1 MDDSF
6 SLFAKSIRQKK
17 INKDELLNNLKEISE
32 TQTKKDKYIKNI
44 IKIQK
49 IVRGYLYRI
58 KYSLSLDEINT
69 KTIIDYLY
77 EKKRNRIHNHSK
89 EIISFFIS
97 KYINKTRKKKKNEI
111 LFEQYKIHCSNL
123 IKARFKGILVRRK
136 VKEKL
141 ILVKKAKKLI
151 FKFILGYRTILILK
165 SNTMQNLL
173 VDIAK
178 IKYQLKNLDKEKD
191 YIKLKELKNK
201 LSKNINLFHDT
212 YYYTKENC
220 NWAIEKKTSEKWDK
234 KYFEIINKKSGKEV
248 KNNKKESRS
257 GNNGYTNYLLEFYN
271 YSDDNDNDNDNDN
284 KNDNEDIN
292 HNYLS
297 NKKSHYNS
305 TLNSTKKDN
314 KYNDIYVNKKYET
327 SKNVSEFNIDNLEN
341 RENNKKNIN
350 YEDDIYNKKM
360 NNYTERDRPKFISDK
375 HLKVNYNYKEENRKL
390 RKEINDIDLNNINNN
405 KIKKN
410 KDEIFKKSSTNIY
423 QQREERP
430 IKPLNINNIINCEN
444 PFGLREN
451 NFKKTNTLKEQ
462 NLFRNSLPYNN
473 NNQFNNQNNQYQKRY
488 TMKGNIKL
496 KEQNEEKEKYG
507 YDRAV
512 SDKNNDYG
520 YILNRDEKPI
530 GGSKKIN
537 YEKIFG
543 EDGDINFDGDPFGGV
558 KQFETNKN
566 KIHNKSNSTATRKKP
581 IYDARKAIEEAKLK
595 EAKEGK
601 KEKHSEFRE
610 FLKEMKKVSAEEKLK
625 KNNNKKEKENND
637 LGKIGSDSL
646 DIKKSYSESLNK
658 NGNGMLNGNNIYK
671 NNYIEDE
678 NKNIENNN
686 KKDNNITN
694 NKREKSTNKSSNK
707 MLRKKLHDLE
717 KAAAPILNIKGAKS
731 KIECWFDNNSNNN
744 GNKYMEYTSKNTQS
758 NKPNG
763 QNKIK
768 KSIVGE
774 DDENN
779 NSNNILNRKME
790 NKIEKYVDKK
800 LSQLNLQIDKLNDIF
815 SIESYFEQKEIKMK
829 QFINVPYINKKN
841 IYVKTYSNEKYDS
854 LINDI
859 YKEYKNLK

>member
-271 YSDDNDNDNDNDN
+271 YSDDNDNDNDNKNDN

-341 RENNKKNIN
+341 RENRENNKKNIN
-350 YEDDIYNKKM
+350 YEDDIY
-360 NNYTERDRPKFISDK
+360 I
-375 HLKVNYNYKEENRKL
+375 
-390 RKEINDIDLNNINNN
+390 
-405 KIKKN
+405 
-410 KDEIFKKSSTNIY
+410 
-423 QQREERP
+423 
-430 IKPLNINNIINCEN
+430 C
-444 PFGLREN
+444 
-451 NFKKTNTLKEQ
+451 
-462 NLFRNSLPYNN
+462 
-473 NNQFNNQNNQYQKRY
+473 
-488 TMKGNIKL
+488 
-496 KEQNEEKEKYG
+496 
-507 YDRAV
+507 
-512 SDKNNDYG
+512 
-520 YILNRDEKPI
+520 
-530 GGSKKIN
+530 
-537 YEKIFG
+537 
-543 EDGDINFDGDPFGGV
+543 
-558 KQFETNKN
+558 
-566 KIHNKSNSTATRKKP
+566 
-581 IYDARKAIEEAKLK
+581 
-595 EAKEGK
+595 
-601 KEKHSEFRE
+601 
-610 FLKEMKKVSAEEKLK
+610 
-625 KNNNKKEKENND
+625 
-637 LGKIGSDSL
+637 
-646 DIKKSYSESLNK
+646 
-658 NGNGMLNGNNIYK
+658 
-671 NNYIEDE
+671 
-678 NKNIENNN
+678 
-686 KKDNNITN
+686 
-694 NKREKSTNKSSNK
+694 
-707 MLRKKLHDLE
+707 
-717 KAAAPILNIKGAKS
+717 
-731 KIECWFDNNSNNN
+731 
-744 GNKYMEYTSKNTQS
+744 
-758 NKPNG
+758 
-763 QNKIK
+763 
-768 KSIVGE
+768 
-774 DDENN
+774 
-779 NSNNILNRKME
+779 
-790 NKIEKYVDKK
+790 
-800 LSQLNLQIDKLNDIF
+800 
-815 SIESYFEQKEIKMK
+815 
-829 QFINVPYINKKN
+829 
-841 IYVKTYSNEKYDS
+841 
-854 LINDI
+854 
-859 YKEYKNLK
+859 